1 MIFVDKGPCPQEI
14 QEDIDAQ
21 KAKDGWDEIPE
32 IPNAEQAKRLRE
44 EFFDALDKTRIR
56 TELLKRQHGL
66 CVYCMTRVEND
77 SDSAVIEH
85 LVW

>member
-32 IPNAEQAKRLRE
+32 IPNCGRRKRTDFNGKQRGFGKNSLMRLIKPAYGQN
-44 EFFDALDKTRIR
+44 F
-56 TELLKRQHGL
+56 
-66 CVYCMTRVEND
+66 
-77 SDSAVIEH
+77 
-85 LVW
+85 